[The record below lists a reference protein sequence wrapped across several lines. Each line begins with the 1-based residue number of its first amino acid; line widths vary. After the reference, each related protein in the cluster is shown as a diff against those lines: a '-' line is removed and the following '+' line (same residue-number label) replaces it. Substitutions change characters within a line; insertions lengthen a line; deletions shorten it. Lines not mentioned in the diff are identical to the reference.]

1 MSAFTTA
8 TGNIGQDPEIKFSKS
23 GVPYL
28 NVSIAAT
35 PRRFNKQT
43 QQWENRGDDL
53 WLRATFFNE
62 DAEKLVEILSKG
74 AKITVSGTLVRREW
88 NRSDGSVAES
98 WELDGARFLGIVPK
112 AQNTAQ
118 ASQDRFSG
126 PQTQNTGAYSSGGNM
141 APQNCAQDP
150 AGNLATV
157 QQQFNPETL
166 PPF

>member
-8 TGNIGQDPEIKFSKS
+8 TGNIGQDPVIKFSKS

-35 PRRFNKQT
+35 PRRFNKQA

-74 AKITVSGTLVRREW
+74 AKVTVSGTLVRREW

-112 AQNTAQ
+112 PQNASQ
-118 ASQDRFSG
+118 ASQNGFSG

-141 APQNCAQDP
+141 APQSGAQDP
-150 AGNLATV
+150 AGNLGNVESMFQPQNT
-157 QQQFNPETL
+157 T
-166 PPF
+166 PF

>member
-8 TGNIGQDPEIKFSKS
+8 TGNIGQDPEIKFSKA

-74 AKITVSGTLVRREW
+74 AKITVDL
-88 NRSDGSVAES
+88 
-98 WELDGARFLGIVPK
+98 GA
-112 AQNTAQ
+112 
-118 ASQDRFSG
+118 
-126 PQTQNTGAYSSGGNM
+126 
-141 APQNCAQDP
+141 
-150 AGNLATV
+150 
-157 QQQFNPETL
+157 
-166 PPF
+166 

>member
-8 TGNIGQDPEIKFSKS
+8 TGNIGQDPVIKFSKA

-35 PRRFNKQT
+35 PRRFNKQA

-74 AKITVSGTLVRREW
+74 AKVTVSGTLVRREW

-112 AQNTAQ
+112 AQNTSQ
-118 ASQDRFSG
+118 ASQNGFSG
-126 PQTQNTGAYSSGGNM
+126 PQTQNTGAYSSSGNM
-141 APQNCAQDP
+141 ALQNGVQDQ

>member
-1 MSAFTTA
+1 MSAFTTV

-62 DAEKLVEILSKG
+62 DAEKLAEILSKG

-112 AQNTAQ
+112 AQNPSQ
-118 ASQDRFSG
+118 VSQDRFSA
-126 PQTQNTGAYSSGGNM
+126 PQSSNAGAYSSGGNM
-141 APQNCAQDP
+141 AAQNGAQDP
-150 AGNLATV
+150 AGNLGNV
-157 QQQFNPETL
+157 FDQFQSNN

>member
-8 TGNIGQDPEIKFSKS
+8 TGNIGQDLEIKFSKS

-62 DAEKLVEILSKG
+62 DAEKLVEILHKG
-74 AKITVSGTLVRREW
+74 AKVTVSGTLVRREW

-112 AQNTAQ
+112 AQNPAQ
-118 ASQDRFSG
+118 ASQDRFSA
-126 PQTQNTGAYSSGGNM
+126 PQSQNATSYQSGAYN
-141 APQNCAQDP
+141 APQANGA
-150 AGNLATV
+150 
-157 QQQFNPETL
+157 
-166 PPF
+166 PF